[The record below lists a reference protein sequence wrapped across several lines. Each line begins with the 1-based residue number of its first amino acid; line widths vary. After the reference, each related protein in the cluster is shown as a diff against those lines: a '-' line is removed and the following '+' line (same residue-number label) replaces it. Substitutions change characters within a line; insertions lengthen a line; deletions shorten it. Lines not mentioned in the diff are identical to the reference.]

1 MSPAATTT
9 TTTTTG
15 VTVKDTE
22 LVTAIKANET
32 KASYIAD
39 LTSLQLDT
47 GLSVYNDQLRQKLSK
62 AIFVGH
68 TNTDLDSYVTV
79 VVIVVAAVEFV
90 FLFLLLLSS
99 SISQFI
105 I

>member
-1 MSPAATTT
+1 MSPAATT

-22 LVTAIKANET
+22 LVTAIKSNET

-79 VVIVVAAVEFV
+79 VVVVEFV
-90 FLFLLLLSS
+90 FLFLLLLLSS
-99 SISQFI
+99 LSISRFI
-105 I
+105 